1 VATIGNVWNMTES
14 KSLDAAAQPD
24 IHALDFYLAGPHP
37 CNYLPGRMAGTLY
50 ADPYQP
56 TSTALYSRLIDHG
69 FRRSGEYLY
78 RPHCQGCEACIP
90 VRIPVAEFQPTR
102 NQLRTW
108 QRNQDLTVRAMAGLY
123 REDHFHLYQ
132 RYLASRHPGGGMDG
146 TAPEQYQS
154 FLLCAGLDTQLYEFR
169 NGDQLLAVAV
179 TDHLEQGLS
188 AVYTFFD
195 PAQPTRSLGRYSI
208 LWQIHEAQR
217 LGLPW
222 LYLGYW
228 IKECRKMS
236 YKDEYHP
243 LETYLHGRWSRMV
256 APATLVLPSTSEEN

>member
-1 VATIGNVWNMTES
+1 MGGNVMAEPTS
-14 KSLDAAAQPD
+14 QPRSAAAQPD

-56 TSTALYSRLIDHG
+56 ISTALYSRLIDHG

-90 VRIPVAEFQPTR
+90 VRIPVAEFQPKR

-108 QRNQDLTVRAMAGLY
+108 RRNQDLTARIVDGHY
-123 REDHFHLYQ
+123 REDHFRLYQ

-154 FLLCAGLDTQLYEFR
+154 FLLCAGLDTLLYEFR
-169 NGDQLLAVAV
+169 SGEQLLAVAV
-179 TDHLEQGLS
+179 TDRLEQGLS
-188 AVYTFFD
+188 AVYTFYD
-195 PAQPTRSLGRYSI
+195 PDQPARSLGRYSI
-208 LWQIHEAQR
+208 LWQIHEARR

-222 LYLGYW
+222 VYLGYW

-236 YKDEYHP
+236 YKEEYHP
-243 LETYLHGRWSRMV
+243 LETFRHGRWQRWV
-256 APATLVLPSTSEEN
+256 APL